1 MRRSLVAIG
10 LGVGRGYFLEG
21 SGFCCFFYLLV
32 DQVRVDRRCRV
43 RKTRLLRSYA
53 LQSRIS
59 VASILTEVPDPL
71 ATKLTKNAVGALCA
85 STSATENCRPGPGT
99 SRSEELEG
107 STGAAEGEL
116 HEQGGSAGTEPVPRK
131 LGFGP

>member
-1 MRRSLVAIG
+1 M
-10 LGVGRGYFLEG
+10 
-21 SGFCCFFYLLV
+21 
-32 DQVRVDRRCRV
+32 
-43 RKTRLLRSYA
+43 KTRLLRSYA

-99 SRSEELEG
+99 ARSEELEG
-107 STGAAEGEL
+107 STGAAEGEF

>member
-1 MRRSLVAIG
+1 MAIG
-10 LGVGRGYFLEG
+10 LGGGYFLEG
-21 SGFCCFFYLLV
+21 SGFSVAFFYLLV
-32 DQVRVDRRCRV
+32 DQVREPVDRRCRV
-43 RKTRLLRSYA
+43 MKTRLLRSYA

-116 HEQGGSAGTEPVPRK
+116 HEQGGSAGAEPVPRK